1 MTAPTLGTYPPN
13 VVPEPRTAYTIAQEL
28 SDASERLHA
37 LAERLSA
44 DPTVAVV
51 ADVDA
56 LARGIQ
62 RACVEL
68 RSRRDGAE

>member
-1 MTAPTLGTYPPN
+1 MTAPTVGTYPPN
-13 VVPEPRTAYTIAQEL
+13 LAPEPRTAWTIAGEL
-28 SDASERLHA
+28 SDAAERLHA
-37 LAERLSA
+37 LAERLAA
-44 DPTVAVV
+44 DPAAAVI

-62 RACVEL
+62 RACIEL

>member
-1 MTAPTLGTYPPN
+1 MNAPAIGTFPPN

-62 RACVEL
+62 RACIEL
-68 RSRRDGAE
+68 RAQRGGQQ